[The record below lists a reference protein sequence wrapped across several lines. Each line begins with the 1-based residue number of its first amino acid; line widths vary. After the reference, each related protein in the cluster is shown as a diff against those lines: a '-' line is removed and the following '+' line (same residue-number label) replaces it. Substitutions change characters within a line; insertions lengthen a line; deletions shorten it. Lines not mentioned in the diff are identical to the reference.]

1 MNKLMTAQ
9 GAVLLT
15 IGAALAGPALACPDC
30 NTKSATPSP
39 TSTADALTVVRDR
52 ETGQLRAPTAA
63 EVQNLQRRAEALQAA
78 RIGAAP
84 PVAEPLLRTHA
95 SGARSAR
102 LTPEFASYSVARKNA
117 DGTLDQS
124 CVQGTEAAVKAMS
137 PLPAAHR
144 STAAETE

>member
-15 IGAALAGPALACPDC
+15 LGAALASPALACPDC
-30 NTKSATPSP
+30 NTQSAAAPATQ
-39 TSTADALTVVRDR
+39 TADALTVVRDR
-52 ETGQLRAPTAA
+52 ETGMLRAPTAA

-78 RIGAAP
+78 RIGAAA

-102 LTPEFASYSVARKNA
+102 LTPEFASYSVVRKNA

-124 CVQGTEAAVKAMS
+124 CVQGTDAAAKAMS
-137 PLPAAHR
+137 PLPVAQR
-144 STAAETE
+144 STAAQTE